1 MVGVTGSIPVAPT
14 IILLKL
20 TDFSNTR
27 MPASLMSSG
36 FSSNSCRSL
45 LNPFPSRG
53 RLRDSLRARLR
64 EACKF
69 LALASFG
76 GSPYSLDESGVVKCV
91 LKAGCAIG
99 TRMQIA
105 DKMSVD
111 LAASPEPIPRL
122 MQG

>member
-1 MVGVTGSIPVAPT
+1 
-14 IILLKL
+14 
-20 TDFSNTR
+20 
-27 MPASLMSSG
+27 MSSA
-36 FSSNSCRSL
+36 FSSNSCRSF

-76 GSPYSLDESGVVKCV
+76 GSPYSLDDSGVVKCV
-91 LKAGCAIG
+91 LKAGCAVG

-105 DKMSVD
+105 DNNYSFKTRFESEKGTNLTVVHRCESSD
-111 LAASPEPIPRL
+111 
-122 MQG
+122 

>member
-1 MVGVTGSIPVAPT
+1 
-14 IILLKL
+14 
-20 TDFSNTR
+20 
-27 MPASLMSSG
+27 MSSG

-45 LNPFPSRG
+45 LNPFPSRE
-53 RLRDSLRARLR
+53 RLRDYLRACLR

-76 GSPYSLDESGVVKCV
+76 GLPYSLDESGVVKCV
-91 LKAGCAIG
+91 LKAGCAVG
-99 TRMQIA
+99 TRVQIA
-105 DKMSVD
+105 NKMSVD

>member
-1 MVGVTGSIPVAPT
+1 
-14 IILLKL
+14 
-20 TDFSNTR
+20 
-27 MPASLMSSG
+27 MSSG

-53 RLRDSLRARLR
+53 RLRDSLCARLR

-91 LKAGCAIG
+91 LKAGYAVG

-105 DKMSVD
+105 DKMSED
-111 LAASPEPIPRL
+111 LAASPEPHSAVDARVIGGPCDSARSSVGPFCRL
-122 MQG
+122 KLSAQLIRPT